1 MEEQR
6 NRARAAQKKEII
18 TLSDIGSDHPTVFV
32 GYDAL
37 ATQAKVAQIA
47 KIKDR
52 TAIILDKSPCYAEM
66 GGQVGDAALVTL
78 GGRQWHVTDT
88 QKSGQTWLHFLDGED
103 APEAGATIEIAVDQ
117 ARRDA
122 IQRLSRLRRHRA
134 AGPILLI
141 FALFTIGTTFQV
153 ASAVNNESTSIADR
167 AVTIEEGKQ
176 IFLKGCSSCHG
187 LNAEGGQIAPSLIGV
202 GAASVDFQ
210 VATGRM
216 PMADM
221 SVQAMRKDPVYNAE
235 QVHALAT
242 YVASLAPGP
251 QVPGEELLNYERD
264 GSVAEG
270 GELFRTNCAMCHNFA
285 AQGGALTQ
293 GKYAPTLMGVEP
305 RHIYEAMV
313 TGPQSMPVFSDKTI
327 TPEEKLSII
336 KWIKAAEAEPQ
347 LGGAALGR
355 VGPVTEG
362 LLVWTLG
369 IGLLIGV
376 AVWLAM
382 KAR

>member
-1 MEEQR
+1 MDRSLLRYLPHQIINTRTER
-6 NRARAAQKKEII
+6 N
-18 TLSDIGSDHPTVFV
+18 TV
-32 GYDAL
+32 
-37 ATQAKVAQIA
+37 K
-47 KIKDR
+47 
-52 TAIILDKSPCYAEM
+52 
-66 GGQVGDAALVTL
+66 
-78 GGRQWHVTDT
+78 
-88 QKSGQTWLHFLDGED
+88 
-103 APEAGATIEIAVDQ
+103 
-117 ARRDA
+117 
-122 IQRLSRLRRHRA
+122 RLSRLRRHRA

-153 ASAVNNESTSIADR
+153 ASAVNSDTTTIAAR
-167 AVTIEEGKQ
+167 SATIEEGKQ
-176 IFLKGCSSCHG
+176 LFLKGCSSCHG
-187 LNAEGGQIAPSLIGV
+187 LNAEGGGIAPSLIGV

-210 VATGRM
+210 VGTGRM

-221 SVQAMRKDPVYNAE
+221 STQAMRKTPVYNAE
-235 QVHALAT
+235 QVNALAT

-251 QVPGEELLNYERD
+251 AVPTDSALNYERD

-270 GELFRTNCAMCHNFA
+270 GQLFRTNCAMCHNFA

-305 RHIYEAMV
+305 KHIYEALI

-327 TPEEKLSII
+327 TPAEKLSII
-336 KWIKAAEAEPQ
+336 KWIKATEAEPQ
-347 LGGAALGR
+347 LAGSSLGR

-369 IGLLIGV
+369 IGLHIGV

-382 KAR
+382 KAK

>member
-1 MEEQR
+1 M
-6 NRARAAQKKEII
+6 K
-18 TLSDIGSDHPTVFV
+18 
-32 GYDAL
+32 
-37 ATQAKVAQIA
+37 
-47 KIKDR
+47 
-52 TAIILDKSPCYAEM
+52 
-66 GGQVGDAALVTL
+66 
-78 GGRQWHVTDT
+78 
-88 QKSGQTWLHFLDGED
+88 
-103 APEAGATIEIAVDQ
+103 
-117 ARRDA
+117 
-122 IQRLSRLRRHRA
+122 RLSRFRRHRA
-134 AGPILLI
+134 VAPLLLVL
-141 FALFTIGTTFQV
+141 ALLGIGTTFSV
-153 ASAVNNESTSIADR
+153 AGAATSTPLTAAERSALID
-167 AVTIEEGKQ
+167 EGQ
-176 IFLKGCSSCHG
+176 RIFLKGCSSCHG
-187 LNAEGGQIAPSLIGV
+187 LNAEGAAIAPSLIGV

-216 PMADM
+216 PVADM
-221 SVQAMRKDPVYNAE
+221 SQQIARKIPVYNE
-235 QVHALAT
+235 REVEALAA

-251 QVPGEELLNYERD
+251 QIPGEEQLNYERD
-264 GSVAEG
+264 GSTAEG

-285 AQGGALTQ
+285 GQGGALTQ
-293 GKYAPTLMGVEP
+293 GKYAPTVMGVTS

-336 KWIKAAEAEPQ
+336 KWIKSAENEPQ

-369 IGLLIGV
+369 LGLLVGV